1 MDKIKLLTKLDEIKI
16 FSVPYRMK
24 ILDYMYSFK
33 APATVKNIADKMGE
47 TPAKIHYHIK
57 KMETMGIVRLVHTEN
72 VNGIIAKFYEP
83 AAENFDIRHITG
95 QDQDKMKILNE
106 TQKSIAAAFEESKRN
121 FIEQLEKVDK
131 KHNGYVTAEKIY
143 LSEVEFENMR
153 RELENIYNKY
163 SSDLNT
169 EGKSRYNTFFTI
181 IDSE

>member
-1 MDKIKLLTKLDEIKI
+1 MDKIKVLSKLEEIKI

-57 KMETMGIVRLVHTEN
+57 KMETMGIVLLVYTEN

-83 AAENFDIRHITG
+83 AAENFHIRHITG

-106 TQKSIAAAFEESKRN
+106 TQKSIATVFDESKRS
-121 FIEQLEKVDK
+121 FLEQLEKVDK
-131 KHNGYVTAEKIY
+131 KHNGYVTREKIY
-143 LSEVEFENMR
+143 LTEEEYEDMR
-153 RELENIYNKY
+153 KELENIYNKY
-163 SSDLNT
+163 SSVLNT
-169 EGKSRYNTFFTI
+169 EGKIEYNTFFSI